1 MPKGV
6 TQSLHNPEADRCVD
20 IVRRP
25 DGTFGFQEFR
35 RDAEDRGGWTL
46 VSDHAHL
53 SFARE
58 EEAIASAR
66 ATVAWLREQSPPARA
81 QRAAKPS
88 VTATWHNA
96 GADRAVKIL
105 KRADG
110 VFGFQEFRRDP
121 EDAGG
126 WTLISDASQAVY
138 ATEEQAAAAARAS
151 VRLAAIGRVFNFQHG
166 RNYSEF
172 QTKSLQRRER

>member
-35 RDAEDRGGWTL
+35 RDPEDRGGWTL
-46 VSDHAHL
+46 LSDHAHL

-58 EEAIASAR
+58 EEAVASAR

-121 EDAGG
+121 EDAGR
-126 WTLISDASQAVY
+126 WTLVSDAPQAAY
-138 ATEEQAAAAARAS
+138 PSEEQAAAAARAS
-151 VRLAAIGRVFNFQHG
+151 IRWLRE
-166 RNYSEF
+166 SE
-172 QTKSLQRRER
+172 TNKSPR